1 MSHGK
6 VFIFLILK
14 AKEGV
19 DVERISDRP
28 GKCRDQMAQRCS
40 AQALRSRLMRTSPM
54 ASRGS
59 VRVISIAV
67 TNSQPSSL

>member
-1 MSHGK
+1 MSHVKG
-6 VFIFLILK
+6 FIFLIPK
-14 AKEGV
+14 AKVGV

-28 GKCRDQMAQRCS
+28 GQRRDQMAQRCS
-40 AQALRSRLMRTSPM
+40 AQALRSRVMRTSPM

-59 VRVISIAV
+59 ARVISIAV